1 MTSLLEARDL
11 TLGHRLG
18 PADLSLEAGE
28 LVALIGPNG
37 GGKTS
42 LLRSLAGIEDASGHV
57 RIQGEAIATL
67 TPSRRPYLFTFLP
80 ASRELA
86 WPISA
91 IDAIALGLPRPD
103 PGRVRDLIDLLEL
116 GALAHRPVDKLSTG
130 ERARVLLARALAPQP
145 RLLLL
150 DEPLS
155 NLDPY
160 WVIRLLDIL
169 RANVSEGTAALVALH
184 DIDRLPAFDRALLVD
199 EGRISADLTPETMLN
214 SRELASAFKIERGEN
229 GWTVRP
235 KADQQ
240 SSR

>member
-1 MTSLLEARDL
+1 MTSLLEARGL

-18 PADLSLEAGE
+18 PADLSLEDGE

-42 LLRSLAGIEDASGHV
+42 LLRSLAGIEDASGQV
-57 RIQGEAIATL
+57 RIHGEAIATL

-86 WPISA
+86 WPITA
-91 IDAIALGLPRPD
+91 MDAIALGLPRPD
-103 PGRVRDLIDLLEL
+103 PARVEALIELLEL
-116 GALAHRPVDKLSTG
+116 GSLAHRPIDRLSTG
-130 ERARVLLARALAPQP
+130 ERARVLLARALAPEP
-145 RLLLL
+145 RLMLL

-169 RANVSEGTAALVALH
+169 RDNVSEGSGALVALH
-184 DIDRLPAFDRALLVD
+184 DIDRLPAFDRALLVS
-199 EGRISADLTPETMLN
+199 EGKIRADLPPDEMLN
-214 SRELASAFKIERGEN
+214 SQELAKAFRIKRSEN
-229 GWTVRP
+229 GWAVSPR
-235 KADQQ
+235 ADLQ